1 MPRKVRAVILL
12 PVNPL
17 DLLVAAVAAVVA
29 AAVNA
34 LAGGG
39 PLISFPVLLALGV
52 PPIAANVT
60 NAVALCPGYLG
71 ATIAQ
76 ARNLQGQQLRL
87 GRLIPAAILG
97 SLVGAFLLLQTR
109 ERTFQA
115 LVPYML
121 CFASLLLAFQ
131 GRVRGWVVER
141 LVRAGA
147 APNASLMPIAGVAV
161 AAVYGGF
168 FTAGMSVFVLAIRG
182 ATLDDSLTRLNA
194 LKQAIAFVVNIA
206 AAVFFVFSGQVVW
219 LLAAV
224 MAIGAII
231 GGALGGK
238 LAGRMNPDKLRW
250 TVVAVGL
257 VLAAYYWIRN

>member
-1 MPRKVRAVILL
+1 MILPR
-12 PVNPL
+12 VNPP
-17 DLLVAAVAAVVA
+17 DLFIAAGAAVVA
-29 AAVNA
+29 AALNA

-39 PLISFPVLLALGV
+39 TLISFPALLALGV

-71 ATIAQ
+71 ATVAQ
-76 ARNLQGQQLRL
+76 ARNLEGQQSRL
-87 GRLIPAAILG
+87 KRLVPAAVLG
-97 SLVGAFLLLQTR
+97 SLIGAFLLLQTK
-109 ERTFQA
+109 ESTFQA

-131 GRVRGWVVER
+131 GRVRAWVVQR
-141 LVRAGA
+141 LTGAGA
-147 APNASLMPIAGVAV
+147 TSHASLMPMVGVAA

-168 FTAGMSVFVLAIRG
+168 FTAGMSVIVLAILG

-206 AAVFFVFSGQVVW
+206 AAVFFVFSGQVAW

-224 MAIGAII
+224 MAIGAVI
-231 GGALGGK
+231 GGALGGQ
-238 LAGRMNPDKLRW
+238 LAGRMNPDRLRW
-250 TVVAVGL
+250 IVVIVGL
-257 VLAAYYWIRN
+257 VLAVYYWFKS